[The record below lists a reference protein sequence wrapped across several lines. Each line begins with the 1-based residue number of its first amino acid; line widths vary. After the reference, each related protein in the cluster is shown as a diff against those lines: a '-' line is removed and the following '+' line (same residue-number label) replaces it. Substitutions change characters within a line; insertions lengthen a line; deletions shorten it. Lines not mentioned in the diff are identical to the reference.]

1 MIDNLDTLIVER
13 GLAASTYVLDL
24 NRSLSVP
31 HDFQLSHP
39 WNLPS
44 RLFRFP
50 IEVSAG
56 LGEAPRR
63 IGLMHPLLTDHP
75 FVRHVEEVLGIALAP
90 GGAPNAYGVS
100 NAHTGLWWHAV
111 DLVSAGQWRAL
122 LETRRFTTDEDIA
135 RAVAY
140 GLSYSAHGGKRQGYL
155 SVSEART
162 IMGAMNAAEPAERCG
177 LLAFSRPMPCQPGK
191 APAHWP
197 INHPALAANDVAWAL
212 IHGIESGWLA
222 HDRAG
227 FLHWTEAGRERDA
240 AGEAETF
247 VTASGQGA
255 FAF

>member
-1 MIDNLDTLIVER
+1 MDDLGTLIVER
-13 GLAASTYVLDL
+13 GLAASHYLLDL

-31 HDFQLSHP
+31 QDFPLSHP

-56 LGEAPRR
+56 HGETSRH
-63 IGLMHPLLTDHP
+63 IGLMHPLLADHP
-75 FVRHVEEVLGIALAP
+75 FVRHAEEVLGIVIDP

-100 NAHTGLWWHAV
+100 NARTGLWWHAV

-140 GLSYSAHGGKRQGYL
+140 GLSYSAHHGKRPGYL
-155 SVSEART
+155 SVRDARAV
-162 IMGAMNAAEPAERCG
+162 MAAIDAPEPATRCG
-177 LLAFSRPMPCQPGK
+177 LLAFSKPSPCQPDK
-191 APAHWP
+191 AAAHWP
-197 INHPALAANDVAWAL
+197 INHPALPANAVAWAL
-212 IHGIESGWLA
+212 IHGIESGWFA

-227 FLHWTEAGRERDA
+227 FLQWTKGGRERFA
-240 AGEAETF
+240 AGEASTF
-247 VTASGQGA
+247 VSGSGQGA

>member
-1 MIDNLDTLIVER
+1 MDNLDTLIVER
-13 GLAASTYVLDL
+13 GLAASPYLLDI

-31 HDFQLSHP
+31 HNFPLPRP

-56 LGEAPRR
+56 HGEAPRR
-63 IGLMHPLLTDHP
+63 MGLMHPLLADHP

-100 NAHTGLWWHAV
+100 NARTGLWWHAV
-111 DLVSAGQWRAL
+111 DLVSAGHWLAL

-135 RAVAY
+135 RALAY
-140 GLSYSAHGGKRQGYL
+140 GLSYSAQDGKRQGYL
-155 SVSEART
+155 SVSEARAVLAA
-162 IMGAMNAAEPAERCG
+162 IDAAEPADRCG
-177 LLAFSRPMPCQPGK
+177 LLAFSRPSPCQPGNG
-191 APAHWP
+191 PAHWP
-197 INHPALAANDVAWAL
+197 INHPALAANAVAWAL
-212 IHGIESGWLA
+212 IHGIESRWFA

-227 FLHWTEAGRERDA
+227 FLHWTEAGRERFA
-240 AGEAETF
+240 AGDASTF
-247 VTASGQGA
+247 ISSSGQGA

>member
-1 MIDNLDTLIVER
+1 MDNLDSLIVER
-13 GLAASTYVLDL
+13 GLAASTTLLDL

-31 HDFQLSHP
+31 HDFSLSYP

-56 LGEAPRR
+56 HGEAPRR

-75 FVRHVEEVLGIALAP
+75 FVRHVEEVLGVALAP
-90 GGAPNAYGVS
+90 GGAPNANGVS
-100 NAHTGLWWHAV
+100 NARTGLWWHAV
-111 DLVSAGQWRAL
+111 DLVSGGHWREL
-122 LETRRFTTDEDIA
+122 LETRRFTTEEDIA

-140 GLSYSAHGGKRQGYL
+140 GLSYSAHDGKRQAYF
-155 SVSEART
+155 SVCEAR
-162 IMGAMNAAEPAERCG
+162 ALLAAIDAPEPAARCG
-177 LLAFSRPMPCQPGK
+177 LLAFSQPSPCQPGN

-197 INHPALAANDVAWAL
+197 INHPALPANNVAWAL
-212 IHGIESGWLA
+212 IHGIESGWFA

-227 FLHWTEAGRERDA
+227 FLHWTEAGRDRFA
-240 AGEAETF
+240 AGEVSTF
-247 VTASGQGA
+247 VSSSGQGA